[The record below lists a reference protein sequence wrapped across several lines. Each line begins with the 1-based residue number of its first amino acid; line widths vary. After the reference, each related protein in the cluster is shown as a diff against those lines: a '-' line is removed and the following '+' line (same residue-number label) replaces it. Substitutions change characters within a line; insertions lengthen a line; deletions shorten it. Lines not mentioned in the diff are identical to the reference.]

1 MFRRIVR
8 DRKGSV
14 LLTFAFAFPVA
25 LVVIG
30 MAIDYA
36 RGLAA
41 RQSLASAI
49 DAAALAVGSS
59 INLSETEL
67 EAQAQAY
74 FDANKETGQSAVIS
88 VAATEEKVTISATSS
103 VDTTFLR
110 LIHISQIDV
119 AAATEVTKRQRN
131 IELVM
136 ALDNT
141 GSMSWNGKLTA
152 LKTAATQLVNTLYGE
167 EETADDLMIGL
178 VPFAAA
184 VNIGAGNLNS
194 GWIDINAQSSIAA
207 EDFAPGSNPLT
218 LYGDLTNR
226 TWNGCVRARPAPF
239 DTSDATPTLAT
250 PDTLWVP
257 YFAPDEPDFSWYA
270 NRYAPDDGYSGDYYD
285 YDARQR
291 YAAKYDGYTIPS
303 WEDDGPD
310 FNCWTP
316 SVTAMTNVKS
326 TVIAAIDA
334 MTASGSTVIPGGLSW
349 GWRLISPGSPFTEGA
364 AYDDEDT
371 VKVIVLLT
379 DGQNSVGG
387 GLGTHNNSYY
397 SAYGYAQ
404 SGHLGATSGSQAEDT
419 LDTKTATLCQNIKD
433 QGIRI
438 YTITFQL
445 SDGPTQDLMRDCATS
460 TSMYYNS
467 PTNEELETV
476 FDDIAKG
483 LSELRISK

>member
-1 MFRRIVR
+1 MLGRFTR

-14 LLTFAFAFPVA
+14 ILTFAFAFPIA

-59 INLSETEL
+59 VNMSETQL
-67 EAQAQAY
+67 EAQAQSY
-74 FDANKETGQSAVIS
+74 FDANKTPGQSAVIS
-88 VAATEEKVTISATSS
+88 VAATDEKVTISATGS

-110 LIHISQIDV
+110 LIHVNKIDV
-119 AAATEVTKRQRN
+119 AAATEVTRRQRN
-131 IELVM
+131 IELIM

-152 LKTAATQLVNTLYGE
+152 LKTAATQLVTTLFGE
-167 EETADDLMIGL
+167 EETSDDLKIGL

-184 VNIGAGNLNS
+184 VNIGSGNLNS
-194 GWIDINAQSSIAA
+194 GWIDVNAQSSIAA

-218 LYGDLTNR
+218 LYGDITNR
-226 TWNGCVRARPAPF
+226 SWNGCVRARPAPY
-239 DTSDATPTLAT
+239 DTSDTVPTLAT

-270 NRYAPDDGYSGDYYD
+270 NRYAPDDGYSGEYYD

-291 YAAKYDGYTIPS
+291 YAAKYDSYAIPS

-316 SVTAMTNVKS
+316 TVTPLTNVKAS
-326 TVIAAIDA
+326 VIAAIDA

-349 GWRLISPGSPFTEGA
+349 GWRLISPSAPFTEGA

-371 VKVIVLLT
+371 IKVIVLLT

-387 GLGTHNNSYY
+387 GLGNHNNSYY

-419 LDTKTATLCQNIKD
+419 LDAKTATLCQNIKD
-433 QGIRI
+433 EDIRV

-445 SDGPTQDLMRDCATS
+445 SDGPTQDLMRNCATN

-467 PTNEELETV
+467 PSNEELETV

>member
-1 MFRRIVR
+1 
-8 DRKGSV
+8 
-14 LLTFAFAFPVA
+14 
-25 LVVIG
+25 
-30 MAIDYA
+30 MAIDYS

-41 RQSLASAI
+41 RQTIASAI

-59 INLSETEL
+59 VNLSESEI
-67 EAQAQAY
+67 EAHAQAY
-74 FDANKETGQSAVIS
+74 FDANKADGQSATIS
-88 VAATEEKVTISATSS
+88 VNATDDLVTISATGA

-110 LIHISQIDV
+110 LIHITKLDV
-119 AAATEVTKRQRN
+119 GASTEVTKRQRN
-131 IELVM
+131 IELIM

-141 GSMSWNGKLTA
+141 GSMSWSGKLTA

-167 EETADDLMIGL
+167 EETPDDLKIGL

-184 VNIGAGNLNS
+184 VNIGSGNLNS
-194 GWIDINAQSSIAA
+194 GWIDVNALSSIAS
-207 EDFAPGSNPLT
+207 EDFTPGTNPLT
-218 LYGDLTNR
+218 LYSDITNR
-226 TWNGCVRARPAPF
+226 SWNGCVRARPAPY
-239 DTSDATPTLAT
+239 DTSDAAATTAT

-270 NRYAPDDGYSGDYYD
+270 NRYAPDDGYTGDHDD

-291 YAAKYDGYTIPS
+291 YSAKYDGYSIPS

-316 SVTAMTNVKS
+316 TVTPLTNVK
-326 TVIAAIDA
+326 TNVIAAIDA

-349 GWRLISPGSPFTEGA
+349 GWRLVSPDAPFTEGA

-371 VKVIVLLT
+371 IKVIVLLT

-397 SAYGYAQ
+397 NSYGYAQ
-404 SGHLGATSGSQAEDT
+404 SGHLGATSGSQSEST
-419 LDTKTATLCQNIKD
+419 LDAKTATLCQNIKD
-433 QGIRI
+433 QDIRI

-445 SDGPTQDLMRDCATS
+445 SDGPTQDLMRNCATS